1 VTPTYFGCLLASF
14 LFLDNQNDLF
24 VGNIVPSFV
33 RPFVGRILQKAGGI
47 LGAQV
52 TQSTLLTMKRGGLQG
67 RPLCNFDPYL
77 RSVWSKIRI

>member
-1 VTPTYFGCLLASF
+1 MTPTYFGRLLASL

-24 VGNIVPSFV
+24 VGNIVPLFV
-33 RPFVGRILQKAGGI
+33 RLFVGRILQKAGGI

-52 TQSTLLTMKRGGLQG
+52 TQSTLLKMKRGGLQG

-77 RSVWSKIRI
+77 LSVWSKIRI